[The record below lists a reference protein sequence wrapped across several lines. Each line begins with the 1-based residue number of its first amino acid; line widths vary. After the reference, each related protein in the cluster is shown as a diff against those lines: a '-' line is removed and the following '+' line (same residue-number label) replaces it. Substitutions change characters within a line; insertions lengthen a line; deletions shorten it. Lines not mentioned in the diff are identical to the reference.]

1 MFFESPMV
9 LKTRAFREKK
19 NPSAMKDI
27 LGIVLCGGKSKR
39 MGSDKGLKK
48 IDDKTWAE
56 HIGAL
61 FIELDIPFVVSVNAQ
76 QIKNYS
82 EIFDEKKL
90 VPDSVAIPSA
100 LRGVLSVYERFP
112 DKNLLPVACDLIR
125 MDTDVMTGI
134 INAYLNNNRYDFYVY
149 QLAGNDFAEPFAGI
163 YTRAGLQKVDS
174 KYRNDELLKYSFQN
188 IFDSYKTLRITT
200 DNAEAFSNINK

>member
-1 MFFESPMV
+1 
-9 LKTRAFREKK
+9 
-19 NPSAMKDI
+19 MKDI
-27 LGIVLCGGKSKR
+27 LGVVLCGGKSKR

-48 IDDKTWAE
+48 IDDKTWAQ
-56 HIGAL
+56 HIAAL
-61 FIELDIPFVVSVNAQ
+61 FIQLDIPFVVSVNAQ

-82 EIFDEKKL
+82 EIFDEEKL
-90 VPDSVAIPSA
+90 VLDSVTIPAA

-125 MDTDVMTGI
+125 METDVMTGI

-149 QLAGNDFAEPFAGI
+149 QIAGNDFAEPFAGI
-163 YTRAGLQKVDS
+163 YTSIGLQKVDS
-174 KYRNDELLKYSFQN
+174 KYKNDELLKYSFQN

>member
-1 MFFESPMV
+1 
-9 LKTRAFREKK
+9 
-19 NPSAMKDI
+19 MKDI
-27 LGIVLCGGKSKR
+27 LGVVLCGGKSKR

-56 HIGAL
+56 HIAAL
-61 FIELDIPFVVSVNAQ
+61 FIKLDVPFVVSVNAQ

-82 EIFDEKKL
+82 EIFDEEKL
-90 VPDSVAIPSA
+90 VPDSVTIPAA

-112 DKNLLPVACDLIR
+112 GKNLLPVACDLIR

-163 YTRAGLQKVDS
+163 YTNTGLQKIDS
-174 KYRNDELLKYSFQN
+174 KYKNDELLKYSFQN

>member
-1 MFFESPMV
+1 V
-9 LKTRAFREKK
+9 
-19 NPSAMKDI
+19 KDI

-56 HIGAL
+56 HIAAL

-76 QIKNYS
+76 QIKNYG
-82 EIFDEKKL
+82 EIFDEEKL
-90 VPDSVAIPSA
+90 VPDSVTIPSA
-100 LRGVLSVYERFP
+100 LRGVLSVHKRFP
-112 DKNLLPVACDLIR
+112 DKNLLPVACDLTR

-163 YTRAGLQKVDS
+163 YTSTGLQKVDL
-174 KYRNDELLKYSFQN
+174 KYRNNELLKYSFQN
-188 IFDSYKTLRITT
+188 IFDSYKTLRIAT
-200 DNAEAFSNINK
+200 DNAEAFNNINN